1 MSPGLSYIY
10 DKSLWGFLMNT
21 ADVRINA
28 RLSGHDAIRFQTL
41 LKQSGRSASEL
52 LREAL
57 REYHTSRFEP
67 KPDPVELLADFV
79 GAGEGPADLSA
90 RYKAYLGDSLAHKLA
105 GYVQDCDDSDR

>member
-1 MSPGLSYIY
+1 
-10 DKSLWGFLMNT
+10 MNT
-21 ADVRINA
+21 TDVRINA
-28 RLSGHDAIRFQTL
+28 RLSGHDAIRFQAM

-57 REYHTSRFEP
+57 REYHTSRAEP
-67 KPDPVELLADFV
+67 KRDPRELLAGFV

-90 RYKAYLGDSLAHKLA
+90 RYKAYLGDGLAHKLA